1 VDTDLASPEVPS
13 PGVANPEVV
22 NPAAPNQRVV
32 FQARPVRALQPAAL
46 KPAAHTVLLV
56 LIDPVTQ
63 RRAGV
68 TVPKDAVMVHRA
80 GATRDLAIVHQAEAT
95 LPTLV
100 AMAPPHQAAVMGQ
113 RVGEATADIR
123 GPHST

>member
-13 PGVANPEVV
+13 PGVANPEV
-22 NPAAPNQRVV
+22 PNQRVV

-68 TVPKDAVMVHRA
+68 TVPKDEAMVHRA
-80 GATRDLAIVHQAEAT
+80 EAPRDLAIVHQAEAT
-95 LPTLV
+95 LPKLV